1 MAYQVLDDVK
11 VIEVCHYIAGPYCCK
26 MFADYGAD
34 VIKIEKPGEGDG
46 ARYLR
51 PFAGDIPHQEKSG
64 LFLNLNT
71 NKRSITLNLQS
82 EKGKEIFKNL
92 VETAD
97 VVVESLSPGVIDRLG
112 LGYIVL
118 EKINPKLVM
127 TSISNFGQYG
137 PYRDFALSELTLN
150 AVSGFMASC
159 GLPDREPTKRGE
171 NCEQYQSGL
180 TAFVATMGAL
190 FVSRFQGEGQYV
202 DFSLMEAMLG
212 SVDNGARDKLS
223 YLYSGMLLIRH
234 DPRISSTTIMP
245 QNITPCK
252 DGFVQWRADPAW
264 WPRYLDML
272 AGGDEQK
279 RKELGEQF
287 PDLYDLDKLYES
299 WAVCIAW
306 SIDKTKKELM
316 AEAQKY
322 KVPCMMVSSPQDLLE
337 DEHFRAV
344 NYWLDIEHPVAGKFL
359 YPGLPTR
366 FPQFTEQANK
376 PAPLLGQHTEE
387 VLSELGYREDDIKG
401 FKQTG
406 II

>member
-1 MAYQVLDDVK
+1 MAYQILDDVK
-11 VIEVCHYIAGPYCCK
+11 VIEVSHYIAGPYCCK

-34 VIKIEKPGEGDG
+34 VIKIEKPGKGDG
-46 ARYLR
+46 ARYLK
-51 PFAGDIPHQEKSG
+51 PFAGDIPHREKSG

-82 EKGKEIFKNL
+82 KKGKEIFKKL
-92 VETAD
+92 VKSAD
-97 VVVESLSPGVIDRLG
+97 VMVESFKPGVMDRLK
-112 LGYIVL
+112 LGYEIL

-137 PYRDFALSELTLN
+137 PYRDFAMSELTLN

-171 NCEQYQSGL
+171 NCEEYQSGL

-190 FVSRFQGEGQYV
+190 FTSRFQGEGQYV
-202 DFSLMEAMLG
+202 DCSLMEAMLG
-212 SVDNGARDKLS
+212 TVDNGARDKLS
-223 YLYSGMLLIRH
+223 YLYSGMLLVRH
-234 DPRISSTTIMP
+234 DPRISSPTIMP
-245 QNITPCK
+245 QNILPCK
-252 DGFVQWRADPAW
+252 DGFVQWRSDASW

-272 AGGDEQK
+272 AGGDTQK
-279 RKELGEQF
+279 RKELDEQF
-287 PDLYDLDKLYES
+287 PDLWDLNKLDES
-299 WAVCIAW
+299 WAVCLAW
-306 SIDKTKKELM
+306 SMDKTKLELM

-322 KVPCMMVSSPQDLLE
+322 KVPCMMVSTPEDLVE
-337 DEHFRAV
+337 NEHFKAI

-366 FPQFTEQANK
+366 FPQLATKVNQ

-387 VLSELGYREDDIKG
+387 ILNELGYKNDDITG
-401 FKQTG
+401 FKETG

>member
-1 MAYQVLDDVK
+1 MAYQILDDVK

-34 VIKIEKPGEGDG
+34 VIKIERPGKGDG
-46 ARYLR
+46 ARYLK
-51 PFAGDIPHQEKSG
+51 PFVNDIPHPEKSG

-71 NKRSITLNLQS
+71 NKRSITLDLQS
-82 EKGKEIFKNL
+82 EQGKEIFKKL
-92 VETAD
+92 VQSAD
-97 VVVESLSPGVIDRLG
+97 AVIESFKPGVIDRLG
-112 LGYIVL
+112 LGYPVL

-137 PYRDFALSELTLN
+137 PYRDYAMSELTLN

-190 FVSRFQGEGQYV
+190 FTSRFQGEGQYV
-202 DFSLMEAMLG
+202 DCSLMEAMLG

-234 DPRISSTTIMP
+234 DPRNSAPTIMP
-245 QNITPCK
+245 QNILPCR
-252 DGFVQWRADPAW
+252 DGFVQWRSDASW

-272 AGGDEQK
+272 AGGDVQK
-279 RKELGEQF
+279 RRELDEQF
-287 PDLYDLDKLYES
+287 PDLWDLNKLDES
-299 WAVCIAW
+299 WAVCLAW
-306 SIDKTKKELM
+306 SMDKTKLELM

-322 KVPCMMVSSPQDLLE
+322 QVPCMMVSTPEDLVE
-337 DEHFRAV
+337 NEHFQAI

-359 YPGLPTR
+359 YPGLPTH
-366 FPQFTEQANK
+366 FPQLATKANK

-387 VLSELGYREDDIKG
+387 VLNELGYVNDDIMMLKE
-401 FKQTG
+401 TG
-406 II
+406 VI

>member
-1 MAYQVLDDVK
+1 MAYNIFDNVK
-11 VIEVCHYIAGPYCCK
+11 VIEVCQYIAGPYCGK
-26 MFADYGAD
+26 MFADYGAE
-34 VIKIEKPGEGDG
+34 VIKIEKPSTGDG
-46 ARYLR
+46 ARSLK
-51 PFAGDIPHQEKSG
+51 PFAGDIPHREKSG

-71 NKRSITLNLQS
+71 NKKSITLDLKSQ
-82 EKGKEIFKNL
+82 EGKEIFKKL
-92 VETAD
+92 VQTAD
-97 VVVESLSPGVIDRLG
+97 VVLEGFRPGTIDRLG
-112 LGYIVL
+112 LGYGAL
-118 EKINPKLVM
+118 EKINPKIVM

-137 PYRDFALSELTLN
+137 PYRDFAMSELTLN

-159 GLPDREPTKRGE
+159 GLPEREPTKRGE
-171 NCEQYQSGL
+171 NAEQYQSGL

-190 FVSRFQGEGQYV
+190 FTSQFQGEGQYV

-212 SVDNGARDKLS
+212 TVDNGARDKLA
-223 YLYSGMLLIRH
+223 YLYNGMLLVRH

-245 QNITPCK
+245 ENITPCK

-272 AGGDEQK
+272 AGGDKQK

-287 PDLYDLDKLYES
+287 PDLYDMNKLYES
-299 WAVCIAW
+299 WAVCFAW
-306 SIDKTKKELM
+306 SADRNKKELM

-322 KVPCMMVSSPQDLLE
+322 KVPCMMVSTPQDLLE

-344 NYWLDIEHPVAGKFL
+344 NYWLDIEHPVAGRFL

-366 FPQFTEQANK
+366 FPQLSAQVNK

-387 VLSELGYREDDIKG
+387 VLTGLGYSKT
-401 FKQTG
+401 KQAQLKKAG
-406 II
+406 VI

>member
-34 VIKIEKPGEGDG
+34 VIKIEEPGEGDG
-46 ARYLR
+46 ARRLK
-51 PFAGDIPHQEKSG
+51 PFAGEHLHPEKSG

-71 NKRSITLNLQS
+71 NKRGISLNLKT
-82 EKGKEIFKNL
+82 EEGKKIFKKL

-97 VVVESLSPGVIDRLG
+97 VVVESFSPGVMDRLG
-112 LGYIVL
+112 LGYSVL

-137 PYRDFALSELTLN
+137 PYRDFAMSELTLN

-190 FVSRFQGEGQYV
+190 FTSRFQGEGQYI

-223 YLYSGMLLIRH
+223 YVYSGMLAVRH
-234 DPRISSTTIMP
+234 DPRISATTIMP
-245 QNITPCK
+245 ENITPCK
-252 DGFVQWRADPAW
+252 DGFVQWRADLTW

-272 AGGDEQK
+272 AGGDRQK
-279 RKELGEQF
+279 RKELDEQF
-287 PDLYDLDKLYES
+287 PDLYDLNKLYES

-316 AEAQKY
+316 TEAQKY
-322 KVPCMMVSSPQDLLE
+322 KVPCMMVSTPQDLVE

-344 NYWLDIEHPVAGKFL
+344 NYWLNIKHPVAGRFR

-366 FPQFTEQANK
+366 FPQLIARGNK

-387 VLSELGYREDDIKG
+387 VLHELGYQKNDLIAFREAGVI
-401 FKQTG
+401 
-406 II
+406 